1 MPRKLIFA
9 DMDGTL
15 IHGSTDALRRCG
27 TLSEDGRS
35 FHTLDGTNI
44 ATRPLPPS
52 SSTGSQSFI
61 SEKTLQLV
69 TDIRRAGHLFVHITA
84 ARSSSFLERLAWLP
98 AADAYVFECGGRIF
112 LPSDERFVTA
122 APIVEDLEWRKCHEA
137 APMVLESVPP
147 PDRPGILWEFCSQ
160 LQKDGW
166 ACDTKQYYTCFR
178 IVLTKSKD
186 KSTSDLEKVISNL
199 PPQLAC
205 SFNLGMADI
214 YPSSSGKENAGAY
227 LMKKF
232 GFAREDSISM
242 GDDDNDLA
250 LAEIMS
256 HTYIVGFTSASV
268 RKAVEANPLKF
279 TVAKQEAFQGT
290 HEVLEKM
297 KELPI

>member
-1 MPRKLIFA
+1 
-9 DMDGTL
+9 MDGTL

-35 FHTLDGTNI
+35 FHTLDGTSI

-52 SSTGSQSFI
+52 SSTGRQSFI

-69 TDIRRAGHLFVHITA
+69 AEIRRAGHLFVHITA

-112 LPSDERFVTA
+112 LPSSDDCVATA
-122 APIVEDLEWRKCHEA
+122 APIVEDLEWRKRHEA
-137 APMVLESVPP
+137 APMVLESLPP
-147 PDRPGILWEFCSQ
+147 AERPGILWEFCSQ
-160 LQKDGW
+160 LQKEGW
-166 ACDTKQYYTCFR
+166 TCDTKQYYTCFR
-178 IVLTKSKD
+178 IELKKSKD
-186 KSTSDLEKVISNL
+186 KSTSDLEKVIANL

-214 YPSSSGKENAGAY
+214 YPSSSGKENAGEY
-227 LMKKF
+227 LMRKF
-232 GFAREDSISM
+232 GFTREDSISM

-250 LAEIMS
+250 LAEMMS
-256 HTYIVGFTSASV
+256 HTYIPGFTSDSV

-279 TVAKQEAFQGT
+279 TVASQEAFQGT
-290 HEVLEKM
+290 HEVLEKI